1 MQVAIRLMLLTM
13 TATLAGVAWAAGRP
27 VHAAPAH
34 MAPRLLHVSGGPLD
48 FDDMGYAPA
57 LHRVLVPAAQSGDL
71 VLIDPAT
78 QHLDHWK
85 HVVPAGSGA
94 DREDAGTTSADT
106 GMGMIFV
113 SDHADHEVVALSE
126 SSHRPVARAKLAS
139 GPDYVRYVAPLKQV
153 WVTEPGK
160 AQIERFAVHGGVH
173 PALVRLGAVAVPGGP
188 ESLVVDAARGVAYTN
203 QWRDHT
209 LEITLH
215 DPHVRAHWANTCRG
229 SRGLALDARD
239 GVLLVGCKEGKVVA
253 LKPSADGTVLGHAR
267 TGSGVDIIAWNP
279 SLRHVYAPGARS
291 ATLTVLH
298 MDAGGTLTKVAA
310 APAAPHAHCV
320 TTDGRNHAYVCDPGA
335 GAILVYT
342 DKADR

>member
-1 MQVAIRLMLLTM
+1 MLMCA
-13 TATLAGVAWAAGRP
+13 TAALACAAWAGDGP
-27 VHAAPAH
+27 VQGTHAQLAPKV
-34 MAPRLLHVSGGPLD
+34 LQLSSGALG
-48 FDDMGYAPA
+48 FDDLGYAPA

-71 VLIDPAT
+71 VLIDPLT
-78 QHLDHWK
+78 QQLHRWK
-85 HVVPAGSGA
+85 HVVPSGSGT

-106 GMGMIFV
+106 GMGLIFI
-113 SDHADHEVVALSE
+113 SDHADREVVALSE
-126 SSHRPVARAKLAS
+126 RSHRPVARAKLAS

-160 AQIERFAVHGGVH
+160 AQIERFGVRGGAH

-188 ESLVVDAARGVAYTN
+188 ESLVIDAARGVAYTN

-209 LEITLH
+209 LEIPLQ
-215 DPHVRAHWANTCRG
+215 DPHVSAHWANTCHG
-229 SRGLALDARD
+229 SRGLALDAHD

-253 LKPSADGTVLGHAR
+253 LSPSAGGKVLGHAA
-267 TGSGVDIIAWNP
+267 TGAGVDIIAWNP
-279 SLRHVYAPGARS
+279 ALRHVYAPGARS

-298 MDAGGTLTKVAA
+298 MDAAGKMKKVAT

-320 TTDGRNHAYVCDPGA
+320 TTDGRRHAYVCDPGA

-342 DKADR
+342 DRAQP